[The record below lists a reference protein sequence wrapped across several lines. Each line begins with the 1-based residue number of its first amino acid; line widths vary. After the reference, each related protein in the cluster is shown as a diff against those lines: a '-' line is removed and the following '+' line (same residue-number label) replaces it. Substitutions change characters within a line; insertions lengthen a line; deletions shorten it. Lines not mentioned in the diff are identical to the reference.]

1 MRSIVQIAVLTGT
14 LVVGRVPVTLAQQSD
29 AVPVATGVVATIT
42 SLDSRTGLAT
52 LTTTAGEGFQVPKE
66 GSWKGGD
73 KVACDRLDDARPP
86 LQDCQPWP

>member
-1 MRSIVQIAVLTGT
+1 MRFIVQIAVLTGT

-66 GSWKGGD
+66 GSCTPSLRIIRSAQKPA
-73 KVACDRLDDARPP
+73 KRL
-86 LQDCQPWP
+86 